1 MNVFEQGVVGL
12 DNKDE
17 ENEDEIVE
25 YYTDS
30 DSDECISDDD

>member
-1 MNVFEQGVVGL
+1 MNVLEHGVGGL
-12 DNKDE
+12 DNVDE